1 MKAAAQQRRGTAPS
15 QRFVIPVRYVARGEV
30 MQTTSTA
37 LTPRA
42 VHLRSVEPPNPG
54 LIVGLKLYS
63 PGSREVLL
71 RSATVVGVTQDKT
84 PGFWAQFSD
93 DPQGSDRITRLLA
106 QHREMGD
113 RGCARA
119 ETRMPVTLR
128 PDGRPEA
135 KGVIANLSRSGAFIE
150 GTPNAE
156 VGSIVGLDLALPDGQ
171 PEARVLALVVHGDGG
186 GIGVQFV
193 GGNDAFRSRLD
204 QHLASLT
211 E

>member
-1 MKAAAQQRRGTAPS
+1 MKAAVQQRRGTAPS

-54 LIVGLKLYS
+54 LIVGLKLYF
-63 PGSREVLL
+63 PDSREVAL
-71 RSATVVGVTQDKT
+71 RSATVMGVTQDKT

-93 DPQGSDRITRLLA
+93 DPQGADRITRLLA

-113 RGCARA
+113 RGCPRIQ
-119 ETRMPVTLR
+119 TRLPVTLR
-128 PDGRPEA
+128 QDGRPEA
-135 KGVIANLSRSGAFIE
+135 TSAIANLSRSGAFIE
-150 GTPNAE
+150 GGAGPA
-156 VGSIVGLDLALPDGQ
+156 VGSIVGLDLALPDGE

-186 GIGVQFV
+186 GIGVQFI
-193 GGNDAFRSRLD
+193 GGSDAFRSRLD